1 MPILLADGE
10 RLNHAYILSAPRRDE
25 AVMAAR
31 ELAAAA
37 VCSSTGRVPC
47 RACRDCRKA
56 LGGIHPDVTSVR
68 RPVDDKGRAKKEI
81 TVDQVRALSADSVI
95 LPNEAARKVY
105 IIEDA
110 DLMNPQAQN
119 AALKLLEEPPKGV
132 IFILCVENAQALL
145 PTVRSRCAERIV
157 RPAEGGVT
165 DGGASATLAEAYL
178 TAVASGSATKL
189 ATFCFKNEGLDNR
202 AAVDFIDAAITLTA
216 DMLCRRRADMGLSRA
231 ALMHVCELLRRCEA
245 YLKVNTGVKHI
256 FGLLAVDSLLPALP
270 DRKEK

>member
-1 MPILLADGE
+1 MPIQLADGE
-10 RLNHAYILSAPRRDE
+10 RLNHAYILSAPVRGE
-25 AVMAAR
+25 AVAAAR

-37 VCSSTGRVPC
+37 VCSATGRVPC
-47 RACRDCRKA
+47 RTCRDCRKA
-56 LGGIHPDVTSVR
+56 LDGIHPDITSVR

-81 TVDQVRALSADSVI
+81 TVDQVRALSADSVV
-95 LPNEAARKVY
+95 LPNEAPRKVY

-157 RPAEGGVT
+157 RPAEVGAA
-165 DGGASATLAEAYL
+165 DGGAAATLAEGYL
-178 TAVASGSATKL
+178 SAVASGSVTKL
-189 ATFCFKNEGLDNR
+189 ASFCFKNEGIDNR
-202 AAVDFIDAAITLTA
+202 AAADFVNAAITLAT
-216 DMLCRRRADMGLSRA
+216 DMLCRRCGDMGLSRA
-231 ALMHVCELLRRCEA
+231 ALMHVCELLRRCET

-256 FGLLAVDSLLPALP
+256 FGLLAVDSLLPASP